1 MKAAIVREAGRAP
14 VYTEFEEPRPGPG
27 EQLIAVA
34 AAPLTHVTKARA
46 SGTHYSASAAFPFVA
61 GLDGV
66 GRRADGGR
74 VYFFMPRAP
83 FGSMAA
89 RTAVDASHCVP
100 LPDDIDDVTAAA
112 IAIPAMSSWAALKE
126 RARFVAGKSVLING
140 ATGTSGRLAVNR
152 PPSRRQKDSRDRTR
166 PRRARGAIF
175 ARRRRHPRARTG
187 RGRSRA
193 RVRPRIRMRRR
204 CRPGLSVGAERRTLA
219 HCRGPGR
226 QSASLR
232 ADRLDRRRH
241 YSLAGAHTAVFS
253 ARHHGQRHRQHSAA
267 ADLQR
272 RRRSA
277 ARGIGCRPDDRG
289 QNRTA
294 GRYRQTLV
302 NSRSAVAYGLSVFGR
317 VRPAG
322 RREYA
327 RLQRSLMMIL

>member
-126 RARFVAGKSVLING
+126 RARFVAGESVLING
-140 ATGTSGRLAVNR
+140 ATGTSGRLAVR
-152 PPSRRQKDSRDRTR
+152 IARHLGAKRIVATGRDRDALAALSSLGADATLALGQDEAAVA
-166 PRRARGAIF
+166 RAFAQEFECGVDVVLDYLWGPSAEHLLTAAAQVGKALRFVQIGSIGGATIPLP
-175 ARRRRHPRARTG
+175 AHTL
-187 RGRSRA
+187 RSFPLDIMGSGIGSIPL
-193 RVRPRIRMRRR
+193 PRIRNA
-204 CRPGLSVGAERRTLA
+204 VGEV
-219 HCRGPGR
+219 
-226 QSASLR
+226 LR
-232 ADRLDRRRH
+232 A
-241 YSLAGAHTAVFS
+241 A
-253 ARHHGQRHRQHSAA
+253 SAA
-267 ADLQR
+267 ALTTAAKTVPLADIDKHWSTLDP
-272 RRRSA
+272 RS
-277 ARGIGCRPDDRG
+277 
-289 QNRTA
+289 RT
-294 GRYRQTLV
+294 
-302 NSRSAVAYGLSVFGR
+302 VFLCSD
-317 VRPAG
+317 
-322 RREYA
+322 E
-327 RLQRSLMMIL
+327 